1 MLNDTNNNVTI
12 SNNCYSGN
20 INLTTL
26 GNGKYDLYINSANGK
41 KDVIDTMDDML
52 KIKRAR
58 VGNKLVTFDYTNN
71 KVSLTISDFAYEYD
85 IIIDVGHGGSDPGAT
100 NLYNNEK
107 SMNLAI
113 SLYEKQKYEAAGLR
127 VLMIRT
133 DDSYG
138 AGMGPSNWK
147 VLYRRA
153 YYMGYYGVTSK
164 IIYSNHHNASSNRNA
179 NGFEMY
185 ASNMMSDM
193 GTEIGIFNAVKSS
206 NVVKANAIYG
216 KDYNNSKLYN
226 KTSGTPYNLKN
237 YYAVL
242 RIPSELFNVNN
253 IVIYEN
259 CYMSNVD
266 EYIKYW
272 NNEGWKKI
280 SDIKTS
286 YYIKKLKG

>member
-107 SMNLAI
+107 S
-113 SLYEKQKYEAAGLR
+113 
-127 VLMIRT
+127 
-133 DDSYG
+133 
-138 AGMGPSNWK
+138 
-147 VLYRRA
+147 
-153 YYMGYYGVTSK
+153 
-164 IIYSNHHNASSNRNA
+164 
-179 NGFEMY
+179 
-185 ASNMMSDM
+185 
-193 GTEIGIFNAVKSS
+193 
-206 NVVKANAIYG
+206 
-216 KDYNNSKLYN
+216 
-226 KTSGTPYNLKN
+226 
-237 YYAVL
+237 
-242 RIPSELFNVNN
+242 
-253 IVIYEN
+253 
-259 CYMSNVD
+259 
-266 EYIKYW
+266 
-272 NNEGWKKI
+272 
-280 SDIKTS
+280 
-286 YYIKKLKG
+286 